1 MEELLEKIAGL
12 LEVDSVD
19 ASKKFKD
26 YEEWDSFTRLS
37 VLAML
42 DTQYHIQMSYKELE
56 DFESI
61 GAFCTK
67 ILG

>member
-1 MEELLEKIAGL
+1 MEELLKRIADL

-19 ASKKFKD
+19 ASKKFMD

-42 DTQYHIQMSYKELE
+42 DSQYHVQMSYKELE
-56 DFESI
+56 EFESI
-61 GAFCTK
+61 GAFCAK
-67 ILG
+67 VIG

>member
-1 MEELLEKIAGL
+1 MDELLKKIADL
-12 LEVDSVD
+12 LEVDTVD

-42 DTQYHIQMSYKELE
+42 DNQYHIQMSYKELE
-56 DFESI
+56 EFESI
-61 GAFCTK
+61 SAFCTK
-67 ILG
+67 VLG